1 MNGADRLWSLGAGVL
16 AAGIAVGAWFGV
28 ISPDLR
34 TASTARE
41 DLAMVEQQNVIHG
54 ARLEALEQSAS
65 LMDEY
70 LATRDE
76 LAQGIPSE
84 LAYSDFLRQLDA
96 FAVEAGVTID
106 AVASIDAVPYVAPVA
121 DESSAPVVEDA
132 ATGEEATAGEGG
144 AAAPAPANPAAAPSA
159 PMPYSDPLVTG
170 QNLAAV
176 QVTVNASGE
185 TAQLRDFLQRMQLG
199 TRLISITGANITT
212 ETDAEPGKAE
222 IVGYLYVLQPSG
234 ISP

>member
-34 TASTARE
+34 TTSTARD
-41 DLAMVEQQNVIHG
+41 DLAMVEQQNAIHE

-106 AVASIDAVPYVAPVA
+106 AVASIDAVPYAPPVA
-121 DESSAPVVEDA
+121 DESTAPVVEDA
-132 ATGEEATAGEGG
+132 ATGEEASAGEVGG
-144 AAAPAPANPAAAPSA
+144 AAPPPADSGAAPSA
-159 PMPYSDPLVTG
+159 PVPYSDPLVTE

-176 QVTVNASGE
+176 QVTVSASGE
-185 TAQLRDFLQRMQLG
+185 AAQLRDFLERMQLG
-199 TRLISITGANITT
+199 TRLISITGASITT
-212 ETDAEPGKAE
+212 ETDAESGKAE
-222 IVGYLYVLQPSG
+222 IVGYLYVLQPGASA
-234 ISP
+234 P